1 MNADEALTSIF
12 ILFRVFFGYLLNNLV
27 YFHNSLS
34 NYYTGTGVILLVT
47 AELDNS
53 IFQAFLPETI
63 ILTDTGNFKK
73 QQMIL
78 NINDSAPGRCDLK
91 YFCLFRSGRERS
103 QLSAAATSVM
113 NNL

>member
-1 MNADEALTSIF
+1 MYFL
-12 ILFRVFFGYLLNNLV
+12 VNLV

-53 IFQAFLPETI
+53 IFQAFLPETV